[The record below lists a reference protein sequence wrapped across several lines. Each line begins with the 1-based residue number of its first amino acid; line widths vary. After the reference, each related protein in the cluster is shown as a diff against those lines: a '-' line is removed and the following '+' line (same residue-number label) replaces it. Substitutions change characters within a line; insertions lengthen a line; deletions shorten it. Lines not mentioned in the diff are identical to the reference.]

1 MKNKILKQGSFLLLS
16 SSLMISC
23 NSDIDI
29 DVSEIAVDTVK
40 TELVEAITVDDNS
53 IEYSVPTPNEL
64 FDIIRSQGVALNI
77 DLINDLSNKDT
88 YVDTKSKAINFG
100 IYSADI
106 GYMSCFEH
114 NLEFVKYSKVIEELG
129 AELGISDVFDGEL
142 MSRIESNEGNS
153 DSLFVISNDTYY
165 NSYQHLEEN
174 NKGTELSLIISG
186 GFIESL
192 YIIANLAGEYSD
204 DNAII
209 ERIGGQ
215 KIVLENIIDFCST
228 YMDNESVSEI
238 MTDLD
243 ELGQVYEANMDF
255 IEETSNET
263 TENGI
268 TSLNGGGHFVMN
280 EKAFLAIKEKITEI
294 RTKLT
299 QK

>member
-16 SSLMISC
+16 SSLLISC
-23 NSDIDI
+23 NSDIDVDLS
-29 DVSEIAVDTVK
+29 DVVVDTVK
-40 TELVEAITVDDNS
+40 TEQVEEIAVIENA

-64 FDIIRSQGVALNI
+64 FDIIRSQGVDLNI

-100 IYSADI
+100 VYSADI

-114 NLEFVKYSKVIEELG
+114 NLEFVKYSKAIEELG
-129 AELGISDVFDGEL
+129 ADLGISDVFDGEL
-142 MSRIESNEGNS
+142 MSRIENNEGNN

-192 YIIANLAGEYSD
+192 YIISNLAGDYSD
-204 DNAII
+204 DNEIVA
-209 ERIGGQ
+209 RIGGQ
-215 KIVLENIIDFCST
+215 KLVLENIIDFCST
-228 YMDNESVSEI
+228 YMDDESVSEI
-238 MTDLD
+238 MIDLD

-255 IEETSNET
+255 IEENSNSS

-268 TSLNGGGHFVMN
+268 ASLSGGGHFEMN
-280 EKAFLAIKEKITEI
+280 EKAFIAITEKITEI

>member
-1 MKNKILKQGSFLLLS
+1 
-16 SSLMISC
+16 MISC

-29 DVSEIAVDTVK
+29 DVSDVVVDSVK
-40 TELVEAITVDDNS
+40 TELIEAITFDDNA

-88 YVDTKSKAINFG
+88 YIDTKSKAINFG

-114 NLEFVKYSKVIEELG
+114 TLEFVKYSKAIEEIG
-129 AELGISDVFDGEL
+129 ADLGISDVFDGKL
-142 MSRIESNEGNS
+142 MSRIENNEGNS

-165 NSYQHLEEN
+165 DSYQYLEEN
-174 NKGTELSLIISG
+174 NKGIELSLIISG

-192 YIIANLAGEYSD
+192 YIITNLAGEYSD
-204 DNAII
+204 ENGII
-209 ERIGGQ
+209 EKIGGQ

-255 IEETSNET
+255 IEETSNQT

-268 TSLNGGGHFVMN
+268 TSLSGGGHFIMN
-280 EKAFLAIKEKITEI
+280 EKAFLSIKDKITEI